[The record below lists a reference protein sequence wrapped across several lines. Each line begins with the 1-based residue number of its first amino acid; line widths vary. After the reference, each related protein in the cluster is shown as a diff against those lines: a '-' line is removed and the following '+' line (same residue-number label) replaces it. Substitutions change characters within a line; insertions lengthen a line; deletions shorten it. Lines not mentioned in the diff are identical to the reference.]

1 MCKKSNKRGEKVDNL
16 FLSNNKRKEEK
27 TKSKFKKHKE
37 QTIQS
42 LNEVEN
48 FLNQTQKAIRHFK
61 LYKILK

>member
-1 MCKKSNKRGEKVDNL
+1 MDNL

-27 TKSKFKKHKE
+27 PKSKFKKHKE